1 MNFKTIAAVLTGTSF
16 IARPPFS
23 LCAMLT
29 VFDTKIEFKSNV
41 GDNDEP
47 DEEDGQRQADDAAN
61 TQKMILEHLIAFLEG
76 L

>member
-1 MNFKTIAAVLTGTSF
+1 MPFLFLRSVL
-16 IARPPFS
+16 R
-23 LCAMLT
+23 T
-29 VFDTKIEFKSNV
+29 VFDTKIEFKDNV

-47 DEEDGQRQADDAAN
+47 DEENGQRQADDAVN

>member
-1 MNFKTIAAVLTGTSF
+1 
-16 IARPPFS
+16 
-23 LCAMLT
+23 MLT
-29 VFDTKIEFKSNV
+29 VFDTKIEFKNNV

>member
-1 MNFKTIAAVLTGTSF
+1 MLLFCPVRHLYALPFTSF
-16 IARPPFS
+16 
-23 LCAMLT
+23 CAKLT
-29 VFDTKIEFKSNV
+29 VFDTKIEFKDNV

-47 DEEDGQRQADDAAN
+47 DEEDGQRQADDAVN